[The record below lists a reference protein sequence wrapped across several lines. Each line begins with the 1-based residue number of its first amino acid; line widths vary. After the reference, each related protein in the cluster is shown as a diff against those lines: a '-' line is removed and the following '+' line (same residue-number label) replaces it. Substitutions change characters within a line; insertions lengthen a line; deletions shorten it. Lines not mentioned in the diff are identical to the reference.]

1 MVAKE
6 HSLGM
11 ITSAEI
17 RQRAV
22 RWKRATR
29 ALRIQEQPFGQRL
42 VRMLED
48 SGTGRF
54 ATIDDPL
61 EAAAFILFIGM
72 LKELDGESPP

>member
-1 MVAKE
+1 M
-6 HSLGM
+6 
-11 ITSAEI
+11 
-17 RQRAV
+17 AV

-72 LKELDGESPP
+72 LKELDGNCPPYGREGLTTS

>member
-1 MVAKE
+1 M
-6 HSLGM
+6 
-11 ITSAEI
+11 
-17 RQRAV
+17 AV

-48 SGTGRF
+48 TGTWRF
-54 ATIDDPL
+54 ATVDDPL

-72 LKELDGESPP
+72 LKELDKESPPESREGLTAP